1 MTADGEGGG
10 EITVVLTRALV
21 ELFPG
26 APTELKLR
34 AATVDDLVG
43 ELDRRW
49 RGMRDRLTDSTPAIR
64 KHLSIFVDGR
74 RARLDTKIPPGSTVY
89 VLTAISGG

>member
-1 MTADGEGGG
+1 MTADGEGRG

-21 ELFPG
+21 ALFPG
-26 APTELKLR
+26 APTELSLS
-34 AATVDDLVG
+34 AATVDDLIG

-49 RGMRDRLTDSTPAIR
+49 KGMRDRLTDSTPAIR

-74 RARLDTKIPPGSTVY
+74 RATLDTPIPPGTTVY